1 VSVTRVSIIIPTYNY
16 GHYLAEAL
24 ESVIGQTC
32 TDWECVIV
40 DDGSTD
46 NTRDVAHQYIARD
59 PRFRYLHQKNRGP
72 SAARNYGIAETSGAY
87 LQFLDADDKLARLKL
102 EVHARYLDEHPDVDL
117 VYSLATFFRTEEPD
131 RVLYSMHG
139 HLARPL
145 MQKVTGNGEAL
156 RKLQEFNITPPVGMF
171 VRRAVVGRVGLF
183 NEATRGCEDWDYW
196 LRCAIAGCEIR
207 YLHTEEPVAFI
218 RTHATSASRS
228 TERMIRGLIHA
239 ASTLHDMPASRQWS
253 GPALPAIYEMAM
265 GIDAVEHGRR
275 REGVRR
281 LSAAARA
288 ATSALT
294 RYRWRVYAAAA
305 ALLPRTLFLWVVM
318 QPMPE
323 RGLELIR
330 RLRGNRT

>member
-1 VSVTRVSIIIPTYNY
+1 MTRVSIIIPTYNY

-24 ESVIGQTC
+24 ESVARQTHA
-32 TDWECVIV
+32 DWECVIV

-46 NTRDVAHQYIARD
+46 NTREVAHRYVERD
-59 PRFRYLHQKNRGP
+59 PRFRYLRRENRGP

-87 LQFLDADDKLARLKL
+87 LQFLDADDKLAPSK
-102 EVHARYLDEHPDVDL
+102 VAMHARYLDEHPDVDL

-139 HLARPL
+139 HLARPM
-145 MQKVTGNGEAL
+145 MQKVNGNRDAL
-156 RKLQEFNITPPVGMF
+156 RKLQEFNITPPVAMF
-171 VRRAVVGRVGLF
+171 ARRTVVGRAGLF

-207 YLHTEEPVAFI
+207 YVHTEDSVAFI

-228 TERMIRGLIHA
+228 SERMIRGLIHA
-239 ASTLHDMPASRQWS
+239 ASTFHEMPAGRQWS
-253 GPALPAIYEMAM
+253 GPTLPAIYEMAM

-281 LSAAARA
+281 LASAARA

-305 ALLPRTLFLWVVM
+305 ALLPRPLFLWIVM
-318 QPMPE
+318 LPMPE

-330 RLRGNRT
+330 WLRGNRT